1 MCSCYSND
9 GANNAFAN
17 RFEIPLNSDFH
28 KHILQVKM
36 VQILPIEN
44 ARPEFRKNLAYRLD
58 LRILVMLFA
67 SAGLYAQ

>member
-1 MCSCYSND
+1 MCSGYSND

-44 ARPEFRKNLAYRLD
+44 AKKFG
-58 LRILVMLFA
+58 ISFGFA
-67 SAGLYAQ
+67 NINNAVRFGWPIYSQ